1 MDKKRKF
8 SKKALRDFELI
19 DAAIKF
25 NDQNAYTEL
34 TSNYKNSIFYTNYRS
49 RMTNARKKCNSYFV
63 LV

>member
-25 NDQNAYTEL
+25 NDQNAFA
-34 TSNYKNSIFYTNYRS
+34 SFI
-49 RMTNARKKCNSYFV
+49 RKLKQAFG
-63 LV
+63 LQKKLI